1 MLSSYFQT
9 ENLANDRQEKKR
21 SSKKLSR
28 LINEKQQKGNLETPT
43 NDHNNKYNSPRLPR
57 QTSSKNIYSIVESVF
72 PEHKYPHNQRTTY
85 VER

>member
-9 ENLANDRQEKKR
+9 KNLANDWQEKKR
-21 SSKKLSR
+21 SSKGLQR
-28 LINEKQQKGNLETPT
+28 QPNEKQQKDSLETSA
-43 NDHNNKYNSPRLPR
+43 NDRNNKYNTPRLPK

>member
-1 MLSSYFQT
+1 MSSYFQT
-9 ENLANDRQEKKR
+9 ENLVNDRQENKR
-21 SSKKLSR
+21 SSKEIQRQL
-28 LINEKQQKGNLETPT
+28 NEKQQKGNFETST
-43 NDHNNKYNSPRLPR
+43 NDHNNKYNTPRLPK